1 MSILLTFVLTTV
13 ISMAVAVTITR
24 WSLSRERRVTAHVL
38 AETMNRL
45 RREFIAQNLASHG
58 EEGLEDVYHRMM
70 DVQDHLQTVIM
81 AVRKNKGMID
91 GLLGVLDLAWWDTP
105 NLGLHSKEYLKVV
118 SEKSAVDNRSGLQRA
133 YDRDCYG
140 QRLKPTD

>member
-1 MSILLTFVLTTV
+1 MSILLTFVLTIV

-24 WSLSRERRVTAHVL
+24 WSLSRERRATAIL
-38 AETMNRL
+38 LDETMDLL

-91 GLLGVLDLAWWDTP
+91 GLTSVLDLTWWDMT
-105 NLGLHSKEYLKVV
+105 NLGLHSKEYLKV
-118 SEKSAVDNRSGLQRA
+118 SEKN
-133 YDRDCYG
+133 
-140 QRLKPTD
+140 